1 LPTNHKY
8 LKNKKDFYVGRV
20 EKDVALPHLLGEE
33 LYDMMLKYG
42 DSMFGF
48 QYGKHKFLGFG
59 LTHNWV
65 KRNIF

>member
-8 LKNKKDFYVGRV
+8 LKNKNDFFIGRV
-20 EKDVALPHLLGEE
+20 EKDVAPPHLLGEE
-33 LYDMMLKYG
+33 LYDMMLEYG

-48 QYGKHKFLGFG
+48 QYGKHKFLGFD
-59 LTHNWV
+59 LTYNWV